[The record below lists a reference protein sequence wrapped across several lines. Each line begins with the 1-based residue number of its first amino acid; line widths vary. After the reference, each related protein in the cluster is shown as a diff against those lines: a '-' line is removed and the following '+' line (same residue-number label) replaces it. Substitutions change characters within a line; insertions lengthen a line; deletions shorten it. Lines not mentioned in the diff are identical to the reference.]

1 MPVFVAGFEPTKL
14 SERSGASREG
24 RASRSE
30 LKRAAGRNRPEGPAR
45 LPGPVAQ
52 VLSGLGEDPL
62 FLEATALT
70 AVNDSALIAS
80 REARSAS
87 R

>member
-1 MPVFVAGFEPTKL
+1 MTSSIVIFE
-14 SERSGASREG
+14 GAWHT
-24 RASRSE
+24 RAHDA
-30 LKRAAGRNRPEGPAR
+30 KIPDPI
-45 LPGPVAQ
+45 AQ
-52 VLSGLGEDPL
+52 VLSGLGEDSL

-70 AVNDSALIAS
+70 AVKDSALIAS

>member
-1 MPVFVAGFEPTKL
+1 MIFE
-14 SERSGASREG
+14 GAWHT
-24 RASRSE
+24 RAHDAE
-30 LKRAAGRNRPEGPAR
+30 

-70 AVNDSALIAS
+70 AVNDTALIAS